1 MPWAD
6 LSDVRMYYELAG
18 SGEPVLFIP
27 GLGATCRLWDPIIP
41 ELSRDYSLILPDN
54 RGVGKSVA
62 KRPLKTLRDLSS
74 DLLELLDTLQLERAH
89 VVGISFGGVIAQSLA
104 VDHPGRVDRLVL
116 MSTTHR
122 FGPYLRQIAML
133 LGHTLRKFPLKL
145 FLETMELLGTGPTY
159 FDAKIDEIQANI
171 KARNSA
177 GSRGPVAAQL
187 RCLSA
192 SEFNPRDYRIE
203 APTLVL
209 SGEYDPLIPN
219 CYAKQMADEIP
230 GSRFVVLRGCGHNPV
245 SEDPAAVAQAMASF
259 FGEAIQADST
269 GLQFAS
275 GEFNTCQDQGRL
287 RRN

>member
-27 GLGATCRLWDPIIP
+27 GLGATCRLWDPIVP
-41 ELSRDYSLILPDN
+41 ELSREYSLILPDN

-74 DLLELLDTLQLERAH
+74 DLIELLDTLQLERAH

-104 VDHPGRVDRLVL
+104 IDHPGRVDHLVL

-122 FGPYLRQIAML
+122 FGPYLRHIAML

-145 FLETMELLGTGPTY
+145 FLETMELLGSGPTY
-159 FDAKIDEIQANI
+159 FDAKIDEIQATI
-171 KARNSA
+171 QARNSA

-192 SEFNPRDYRIE
+192 SKFEPRDYRIE
-203 APTLVL
+203 SPTLVL

-219 CYAKQMADEIP
+219 CYAKQMAEEISN
-230 GSRFVVLRGCGHNPV
+230 SRFTVLRGCGHNPV
-245 SEDPAAVAQAMASF
+245 SEDPAAVAKALSRF
-259 FGEAIQADST
+259 FDEVMVAGST
-269 GLQFAS
+269 GPRFA
-275 GEFNTCQDQGRL
+275 TGRSSSFV
-287 RRN
+287 